1 LERNQSKRVLAKSLL
16 GSPRRLTGSD
26 RPYDS
31 SSSWAWQLLGS
42 APGATQLESVQRGQ
56 ILLDQRVAL
65 LHAGVAAQRIGG
77 RVIRFGQQS
86 SRLLDFETLIRRHVT
101 KLLHRP

>member
-1 LERNQSKRVLAKSLL
+1 VARRGVSPQRSTLPIPRLRGP
-16 GSPRRLTGSD
+16 GSYS
-26 RPYDS
+26 
-31 SSSWAWQLLGS
+31 GS
-42 APGATQLESVQRGQ
+42 APGATQLESAQRGQ

-77 RVIRFGQQS
+77 RVIRLGQQS
-86 SRLLDFETLIRRHVT
+86 SRFLDFEPLIRRHFT